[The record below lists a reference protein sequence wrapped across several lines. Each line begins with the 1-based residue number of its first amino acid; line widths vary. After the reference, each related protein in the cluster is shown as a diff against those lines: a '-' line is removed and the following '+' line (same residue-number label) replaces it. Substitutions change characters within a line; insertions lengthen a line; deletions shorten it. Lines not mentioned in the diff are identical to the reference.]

1 MPQQM
6 MQSKSMRPTDMIDI
20 CKYFIKRRCMVQ
32 CAVCC

>member
-6 MQSKSMRPTDMIDI
+6 MQSKSMRPTAMIDI
-20 CKYFIKRRCMVQ
+20 CKHFIERWCMVQ